1 MRFPP
6 ELDPEL
12 EPFIRWMAITPQ
24 IFKEYKAYP
33 EAVMRTARLSP
44 EASDWLLDAGLRAV
58 IELVRQKFDEICGDD
73 PASWQRTEFTR
84 DRAIGGYGG
93 VVKSSKPD

>member
-1 MRFPP
+1 MMRFPP
-6 ELDPEL
+6 ELSQEL

-24 IFKEYKAYP
+24 IFKEYQATP

-58 IELVRQKFDEICGDD
+58 IELVRTKFDEIIDD
-73 PASWQRTEFTR
+73 PASWRRSEFTR
-84 DRAIGGYGG
+84 DRSIQGYGG
-93 VVKSSKPD
+93 VIKSSKPD